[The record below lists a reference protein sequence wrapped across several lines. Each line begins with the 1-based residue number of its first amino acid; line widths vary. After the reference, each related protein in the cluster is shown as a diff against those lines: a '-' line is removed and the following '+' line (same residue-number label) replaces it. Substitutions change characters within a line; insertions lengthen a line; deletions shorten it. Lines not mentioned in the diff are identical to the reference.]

1 MTHRNNSYERIDE
14 SRYVV
19 SCDSTL
25 AYEALSKGKK
35 TAIISVRGKF
45 LNNNS
50 FKFGWPANLDD
61 KGPFWTNEI
70 DEVYFEKI
78 MNYLISISD
87 QEWRKTILS
96 LLENVMIY
104 DYNNTILK
112 NNLRK
117 LNIKLI
123 Y

>member
-19 SCDSTL
+19 SDSTL

-50 FKFGWPANLDD
+50 FKFGPDLDD
-61 KGPFWTNEI
+61 KI
-70 DEVYFEKI
+70 LDE
-78 MNYLISISD
+78 
-87 QEWRKTILS
+87 
-96 LLENVMIY
+96 
-104 DYNNTILK
+104 
-112 NNLRK
+112 
-117 LNIKLI
+117 
-123 Y
+123 